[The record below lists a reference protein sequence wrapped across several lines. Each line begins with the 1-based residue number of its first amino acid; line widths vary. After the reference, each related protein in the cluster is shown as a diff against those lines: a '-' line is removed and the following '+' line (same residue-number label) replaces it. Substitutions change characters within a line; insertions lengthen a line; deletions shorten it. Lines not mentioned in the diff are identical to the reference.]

1 MTAQDKTAPA
11 PDDSDR
17 EQILERLSWTPQERL
32 NYLRDMVAFEE
43 RAHRAR
49 RLRGDEDPDPPA

>member
-1 MTAQDKTAPA
+1 MISRDKTTPA

-17 EQILERLSWTPQERL
+17 EQILERLRWTPQERL

-49 RLRGDEDPDPPA
+49 RLRGDKDPK

>member
-1 MTAQDKTAPA
+1 MTSRDKTAPA
-11 PDDSDR
+11 LDNSDR

-49 RLRGDEDPDPPA
+49 RLRGDKDPE